1 MAHPNPVM
9 SPHLLLNEGGG
20 ATPPRSGSVER
31 QGIKEFIAGQ
41 PAPFG
46 LNLPNPRRTC
56 EHGREHS
63 EAPNTATNPRTRELA
78 GRCRRR
84 MNSPGFVWCQDQNPI
99 ETLKMTIRRSDG
111 IMDVFSI
118 TRSDRP
124 RWMTAPE
131 FGS

>member
-1 MAHPNPVM
+1 
-9 SPHLLLNEGGG
+9 
-20 ATPPRSGSVER
+20 
-31 QGIKEFIAGQ
+31 
-41 PAPFG
+41 
-46 LNLPNPRRTC
+46 
-56 EHGREHS
+56 
-63 EAPNTATNPRTRELA
+63 
-78 GRCRRR
+78 

>member
-1 MAHPNPVM
+1 
-9 SPHLLLNEGGG
+9 
-20 ATPPRSGSVER
+20 
-31 QGIKEFIAGQ
+31 
-41 PAPFG
+41 
-46 LNLPNPRRTC
+46 
-56 EHGREHS
+56 
-63 EAPNTATNPRTRELA
+63 
-78 GRCRRR
+78 

-131 FGS
+131 FGSEDHVPLDDSGDQVRTRPNRIINRNGLSRDGVTHKAYLCSGPS